1 MSDTNLNS
9 KDTVVLIAPLGEP
22 GKRVRLAKTIRIIK
36 DRYHY
41 NISFW
46 GWRRTP
52 NESLGANLDG
62 VIETRALLTGG
73 GFRSVLTR
81 FYYLIW
87 MLRVF
92 LALLWRAPPRIYCL
106 GLETA
111 LPAWVASRL
120 RPRIKYVFDDADR
133 LVMLWALPKPV
144 EKLIV
149 ALEKRVSRDAVI
161 HIIPTLERY
170 DYRTT
175 KLYEIANMPDKN
187 QVEEAKRFQKSKE
200 DDRLHVYVNGW
211 LDRTRGLDL
220 IDQVAEILEQGNC
233 KDIVFNVAIGR
244 VTGELTKFL
253 HHSNV
258 NHLGSLTHTQ
268 SLAQYPANDVVVTF
282 YDPAI
287 RINRYALPNKWGDA
301 IAMNTPIVLNEEIR
315 TAKPLITCGAALTVP
330 FNDPATLAALL
341 RDLCYDKKLL
351 TAARVAI
358 TSISKNYKPFDEAID
373 PVMTTF
379 LKAT

>member
-1 MSDTNLNS
+1 MSELNTNSNEA
-9 KDTVVLIAPLGEP
+9 VVLIAPLGEP

-36 DRYHY
+36 DRFHR
-41 NISFW
+41 NINFW

-52 NESLGANLDG
+52 DETLGANLDG
-62 VIETRALLTGG
+62 ITETRALLTGG

-92 LALLWRAPPRIYCL
+92 LALLWHAPSRVYCL

-133 LVMLWALPKPV
+133 LVMIWSLPRPV

-149 ALEKRVSRDAVI
+149 TLEQRVSRDAVT

-187 QVEEAKRFQKSKE
+187 QVEEAKRIKKSKGN
-200 DDRLHVYVNGW
+200 DSLHIYVNGW
-211 LDRTRGLDL
+211 LDSTRGLDL
-220 IDQVAEILEQGNC
+220 IDQVAEILERGNGNN
-233 KDIVFNVAIGR
+233 IVFNVAVGR

-253 HHSNV
+253 QRSNV
-258 NHLGSLTHTQ
+258 NYLGSLTHIQ

-287 RINRYALPNKWGDA
+287 NINRYALPNKWGDA
-301 IAMNTPIVLNEEIR
+301 IAMGTPIVLNEEIR
-315 TAKPLITCGAALTVP
+315 TAKPLITCGAAFTVP
-330 FNDPATLAALL
+330 FNDPEALALL
-341 RDLCYDKKLL
+341 LRNLCQDSDLLD
-351 TAARVAI
+351 TARIAI
-358 TSISKNYKPFDEAID
+358 TSISDSYKPFGEAIN
-373 PVMTTF
+373 PVMEAF
-379 LKAT
+379 LEAN